1 MFRKFIICWLL
12 AITLFSA
19 SFAASQSIILA
30 TTTSTV
36 DSGLLDVLLPIF
48 EKQSGSQIKPIGVG
62 SGMAME
68 MGRRGKADVLLVHS
82 PKDEAKLVQQGFGIN
97 RRAVMHNDFVLLGP
111 PNDPAQVRTAK
122 AVGEA
127 FKRISDSGSNFVSRG
142 DRSGTHSK
150 ELAIWPHSKAQI
162 SNLWYLESGQG
173 MGATLLIADQ
183 KYAYTLSDRATYL
196 SYKDRLKLVILCE
209 GDALLLN
216 PYHIIEVNPEK
227 WPEINRAG
235 GKAFADFMVAPAT
248 QKVIANFG
256 KEKYGQPLFFPDA
269 K

>member
-1 MFRKFIICWLL
+1 
-12 AITLFSA
+12 
-19 SFAASQSIILA
+19 
-30 TTTSTV
+30 
-36 DSGLLDVLLPIF
+36 
-48 EKQSGSQIKPIGVG
+48 
-62 SGMAME
+62 
-68 MGRRGKADVLLVHS
+68 
-82 PKDEAKLVQQGFGIN
+82 
-97 RRAVMHNDFVLLGP
+97 
-111 PNDPAQVRTAK
+111 
-122 AVGEA
+122 
-127 FKRISDSGSNFVSRG
+127 
-142 DRSGTHSK
+142 
-150 ELAIWPHSKAQI
+150 
-162 SNLWYLESGQG
+162 G